1 MTCGPPFPSRRRLGA
16 RPMPGERPYHQAMAK
31 RVTINDVAQ
40 AAGVSRQTVTRA
52 INDMGEINEQTKQR
66 VLEACQKLGYRP
78 SRFARNLVVRKKTRA
93 MGYLVASFRNPY
105 FTEIAG
111 DLLNAAAE
119 RGWHVVMAS
128 TETEDEPNALDM
140 LSGQVDVFIGHFVQ
154 NDDALARAS
163 GGIPLVMLERPSS
176 RPGMHSVEVDIREGV
191 REAIQALRTK
201 GARRIGMID
210 SSYSLRA
217 SPTYEPS
224 PRRGY
229 FEELVGGESTGMVV
243 VGEESMA
250 GGGRAFAELVA
261 TYPDMDA
268 VLAFNDLMAIG
279 AVQASHALGIEV
291 PRQVKICG
299 FDGLTLGEA
308 VHPTL
313 TTVSI
318 DRHAL
323 VSSAL
328 DIADAL
334 AAADFGVLPPM
345 RRTVRPHMLW
355 RESA

>member
-1 MTCGPPFPSRRRLGA
+1 
-16 RPMPGERPYHQAMAK
+16 MAK

-52 INDMGEINEQTKQR
+52 INDMGEISEQTKQR
-66 VLEACQKLGYRP
+66 VLEACQRLGYRP

-111 DLLNAAAE
+111 DLLSTAAE

-128 TETEDEPNALDM
+128 TETEDEASALDM
-140 LSGQVDVFIGHFVQ
+140 LSGQVDLFIGHFGQ
-154 NDDALARAS
+154 DDGDLVKAGRGL
-163 GGIPLVMLERPSS
+163 PLVMLERTGCL
-176 RPGMHSVEVDIREGV
+176 PGMHSVEVDMREGV
-191 REAIQALRTK
+191 REAIEALRGA

-210 SSYSLRA
+210 SAYSLRN
-217 SPTYEPS
+217 SPTYVPS
-224 PRRGY
+224 PRCGY
-229 FEELVGGESTGMVV
+229 FAEFAGPESAKRIAFD
-243 VGEESMA
+243 EESMA
-250 GGGRAFAELVA
+250 GGGQAFAELVRA
-261 TYPDMDA
+261 HPDMDA
-268 VLAFNDLMAIG
+268 VLVFNDLMAIG
-279 AVQASHALGIEV
+279 AVQASHALGIDV
-291 PRQVKICG
+291 PGQVRICG
-299 FDGLTLGEA
+299 IDGLTLGEA

-323 VSSAL
+323 VTNAL

-334 AAADFGVLPPM
+334 AAADFAELPPM
-345 RRTVRPHMLW
+345 RRTVRPRMLW